1 MSDIIAIGG
10 LILLSA
16 LFATS
21 EIAIAA
27 SRKIKLQMMKDEGV
41 PGAEAVLALQENPGA
56 FFAMIQI
63 ALNAIAIMG
72 GILGEQALTDK
83 ITAYVLS
90 VYDGPWAEQVGFIL
104 SFLIITS
111 IFILFADLLPKRVA
125 MIVPE
130 AVALRVVHVMNMVT
144 KTFKPLV
151 FFFNGL
157 TNFFIRLMGLPTER
171 HDSVTPEE
179 IVAMVDAG
187 AASGSLQAQEYHLIG
202 NVFELEG
209 RTLPT
214 IMTTRELIIYFDIN
228 DDSDTITSK
237 IMENPHNHFLVCDG
251 SLDRLVGY
259 VESKQILKQLLTGNK
274 VLLSEAMIEKELF
287 YLPDTLTLTEA
298 LNAFRQE
305 ALQFAVVINE
315 YALVVGIIT
324 VKDIMTSFMGDL
336 APHTWEEQIV
346 VRDANSWLVD
356 GSTPIV
362 DLCRVLEWEDL
373 PDPGCYE
380 TVAGFLIFRL
390 KRIPKKTDF
399 ILCNG
404 FKFEAIDMEGMRV
417 EQLLVTRC
425 GSLESVDNKSL

>member
-1 MSDIIAIGG
+1 MSDLLAIAA
-10 LILLSA
+10 LIMLSA
-16 LFATS
+16 LFAMS

-27 SRKIKLQMMKDEGV
+27 SRKIKLKVLKDEGV
-41 PGAEAVLALQENPGA
+41 PGAHAVLALQENPGA
-56 FFAMIQI
+56 FFAMVQI
-63 ALNAIAIMG
+63 ALNAIAILG

-83 ITAYVLS
+83 ITHAITER
-90 VYDGPWAEQVGFIL
+90 YDGPWAEEVGFVI
-104 SFLIITS
+104 SFFIITS
-111 IFILFADLLPKRVA
+111 TFILFADLLPKRIA

-130 AVALRVVHVMNMVT
+130 AVALKVVHLMNMI
-144 KTFKPLV
+144 TFAFSPLV
-151 FFFNGL
+151 ACFNGL
-157 TNFFIRLMGLPTER
+157 TNFFIRLLGLPAER
-171 HDSVTPEE
+171 QDSVTAEE

-187 AASGSLQAQEYHLIG
+187 AESGSLQAQEYQLIG

-214 IMTTRELIIYFDIN
+214 IMTTREVIVYFDIN
-228 DDSDTITSK
+228 DDSETITTK

-251 SLDRLVGY
+251 GLDKLVGY
-259 VESKQILKQLLTGNK
+259 VESKQILKQLLSGNK
-274 VLLSEAMIEKELF
+274 VQLNQTILEKELF

-298 LNAFRQE
+298 LNAFRK
-305 ALQFAVVINE
+305 AAIQFAVVINE

-346 VRDANSWLVD
+346 ARDANSWLVD

-362 DLCRVLEWEDL
+362 DLCRTLGWEDA
-373 PDPGCYE
+373 PDPGNYE

-390 KRIPKKTDF
+390 KRIPKRTDF
-399 ILCNG
+399 IICNG

-417 EQLLVTRC
+417 EQLLVTRTDLDDLN
-425 GSLESVDNKSL
+425 GNIP